1 MKKRMIAYGAILLA
15 IIVVILLIS
24 FSRSTTVNNEVDLTT
39 IKDTFDLDLII
50 NLGNFDIKNYDESKL
65 LDVAMQ
71 LAEKNNLLY
80 EFSDETTFIQYVS
93 REDLHSIIKDFTGIT
108 LESPIEIEDFYYLY
122 DSENDYYFYRP
133 ASPSYFKVKEITSTK
148 VKDDSYSIKCF
159 IAEDIANE
167 NVESEDATLSI
178 TSMPSNNW
186 IKYRV
191 EKIEIT
197 K

>member
-1 MKKRMIAYGAILLA
+1 MKKRMITYGAILLA
-15 IIVVILLIS
+15 IVVVILLVS
-24 FSRSTTVNNEVDLTT
+24 FLGSTTANNETDLST
-39 IKDTFDLDLII
+39 INETFDLDTIV
-50 NLGNFDIKNYDESKL
+50 NLGNFDSKNYSEEKL

-71 LAEKNNLLY
+71 LAEKNNLMN

-93 REDLHSIIKDFTGIT
+93 REDLHSIIKDFTGIV

-148 VKDDSYSIKCF
+148 TNGNEYTINCF
-159 IAEDIANE
+159 ITEDIANE
-167 NVESEDATLSI
+167 NLEAEDVAISI
-178 TSMPSNNW
+178 TAMPDNNW
-186 IKYRV
+186 IKYKV
-191 EKIEIT
+191 NKIEIS

>member
-1 MKKRMIAYGAILLA
+1 MKKRIIAYGAILLA
-15 IIVVILLIS
+15 IIVVILLIT
-24 FSRSTTVNNEVDLTT
+24 FSGSTTVNNELDLST
-39 IKDTFDLDLII
+39 IKETFDLDLLV
-50 NLGNFDIKNYDESKL
+50 NLGNFDTKNYDESKL

-148 VKDDSYSIKCF
+148 VNGDAYSIKCF
-159 IAEDIANE
+159 ITEDIANE
-167 NVESEDATLSI
+167 NVESEDVTLSI
-178 TSMPSNNW
+178 TSMPNNNW

>member
-1 MKKRMIAYGAILLA
+1 MIAYGAILLV
-15 IIVVILLIS
+15 IIVVILLITLS
-24 FSRSTTVNNEVDLTT
+24 GSTAVNNDVDLAT
-39 IKDTFDLDLII
+39 IKDTFDLDLLV
-50 NLGNFDIKNYDESKL
+50 NLGNFDSKNYDESKL

-71 LAEKNNLLY
+71 LAEKNNLMND
-80 EFSDETTFIQYVS
+80 FSDETTFIQYVS
-93 REDLHSIIKDFTGIT
+93 REDLHSIIKDFAGIT

-148 VKDDSYSIKCF
+148 VSNDTYTIKCF

-167 NVESEDATLSI
+167 SIESEDATLSI
-178 TSMPSNNW
+178 ISMPNNNW

>member
-1 MKKRMIAYGAILLA
+1 MKKRMIAYGAILLV
-15 IIVVILLIS
+15 IILVILLIT
-24 FSRSTTVNNEVDLTT
+24 FSGSTTVNNEVDLAT
-39 IKDTFDLDLII
+39 IKETFDLDLLV
-50 NLGNFDIKNYDESKL
+50 NLGNFDAKTYDESKL

-93 REDLHSIIKDFTGIT
+93 REDLHSIIKDFTGIV

-148 VKDDSYSIKCF
+148 VNGEDYSIKCF
-159 IAEDIANE
+159 IAEDIAD
-167 NVESEDATLSI
+167 ESAEAEDVTLSI
-178 TSMPSNNW
+178 TTMPNNNW

>member
-1 MKKRMIAYGAILLA
+1 M
-15 IIVVILLIS
+15 
-24 FSRSTTVNNEVDLTT
+24 N
-39 IKDTFDLDLII
+39 
-50 NLGNFDIKNYDESKL
+50 
-65 LDVAMQ
+65 
-71 LAEKNNLLY
+71 
-80 EFSDETTFIQYVS
+80 EFSDESTFIQYVS

-148 VKDDSYSIKCF
+148 ANGNDYSIKCF
-159 IAEDIANE
+159 IAEDIADAS
-167 NVESEDATLSI
+167 VEAEDVTLSI
-178 TSMPSNNW
+178 TTMPNNNW

-191 EKIEIT
+191 NKIEVS